1 MAFAMSQFLEWK
13 CADTCSMLML
23 MCFSFNL
30 KRIQWL
36 LVWVEDDWRHY
47 LFLFRT
53 RITIHHCIM
62 DLFKFCLLLSALSI
76 PFRWRKDIQIC
87 FKSCDLSNRNRLP
100 RPLASGLACKSS
112 LRGVAEVWG
121 RPTELAIFW
130 WWELGTEEDHYE
142 SVPSIS
148 YEETWKDHNVNNL
161 LSAECFFAADM
172 NSDLLI
178 FVYICHNYSSCIW
191 KLIFLQLRNS
201 RTDFDRQNL
210 RICGHGQAL
219 GERPD
224 RCDLV
229 SVLPNGPLVQRLG
242 LAHRRTWPQKWHDL
256 TLLHCYM
263 AIL

>member
-1 MAFAMSQFLEWK
+1 MATCVGWRWLKTLSFPIS
-13 CADTCSMLML
+13 DT
-23 MCFSFNL
+23 
-30 KRIQWL
+30 
-36 LVWVEDDWRHY
+36 
-47 LFLFRT
+47 
-53 RITIHHCIM
+53 TIHHCIM
-62 DLFKFCLLLSALSI
+62 DRFKFCLLLSALSM

-87 FKSCDLSNRNRLP
+87 FKSRDLSTRNRLP
-100 RPLASGLACKSS
+100 RVSGFGTGVFPSS

-121 RPTELAIFW
+121 RPTELAISW
-130 WWELGTEEDHYE
+130 WWELGTEEDYE

-178 FVYICHNYSSCIW
+178 FLISYIYSSCIW

-201 RTDFDRQNL
+201 RNFRLRNFRWLGWQILTVKNL

-229 SVLPNGPLVQRLG
+229 SVLPGEWTDGPLMYRG
-242 LAHRRTWPQKWHDL
+242 
-256 TLLHCYM
+256 
-263 AIL
+263 